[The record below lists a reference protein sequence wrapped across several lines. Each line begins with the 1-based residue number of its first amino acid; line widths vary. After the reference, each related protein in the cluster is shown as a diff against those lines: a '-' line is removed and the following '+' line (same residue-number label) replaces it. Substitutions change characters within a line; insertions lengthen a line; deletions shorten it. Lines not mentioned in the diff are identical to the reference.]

1 MSKKNGGYYFKA
13 VYEVICTEF
22 EKSMEPLFLTRPMI
36 ARLVSKK
43 INIENGYEEDSE
55 YTSVGVQT
63 SVRKA
68 LLALEDD
75 GKIIF
80 DDDKYYYPNSVE
92 AIRFLKRPELENLP
106 FNEDGVFFVS
116 PSTVLLSIRGLSK
129 KTTVQEDEE
138 QENDPVDSNICEKI
152 LDRKEVK
159 KLFKDYLTDKH
170 CFNVHIN
177 NNYVV
182 LLIKGTVEEVEYI
195 GEELKAIAKR
205 SWELQHPVQMNFR
218 KRRSSEQVAK
228 EKAEKLARRESLR
241 KSSKKEDASN

>member
-1 MSKKNGGYYFKA
+1 MPKKREEYYHEMAFKF
-13 VYEVICTEF
+13 ICDEF
-22 EKSMEPLFLTRPMI
+22 ENPSEASPLTRPMI
-36 ARLVSKK
+36 YKLISNK
-43 INIENGYEEDSE
+43 INDQNGLEGESQ
-55 YTSVGVQT
+55 YTST
-63 SVRKA
+63 SLQSAVYR
-68 LLALEDD
+68 ALE
-75 GKIIF
+75 GLVAKKKVIYEN
-80 DDDKYYYPNSVE
+80 KHYYPNSVE

-205 SWELQHPVQMNFR
+205 SWELQHPVQMNLR